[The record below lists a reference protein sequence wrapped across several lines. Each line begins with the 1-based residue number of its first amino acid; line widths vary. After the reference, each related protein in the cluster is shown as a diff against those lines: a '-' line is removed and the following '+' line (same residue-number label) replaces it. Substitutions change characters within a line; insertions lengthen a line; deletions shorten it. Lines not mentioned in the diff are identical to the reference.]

1 MKWKRLVWAGV
12 PLLLV
17 GILVFVAFSR
27 SEPAPAPFQT
37 VVVDRGDIIATV
49 GATGTVEAVSTV
61 QVGSQVS
68 GSIWKLYADFN
79 SSVTKDQVVAR
90 LEPSLFE
97 SRLTEAR
104 ANLATALARGEQARV
119 ALEDARLKR
128 DRAVEL
134 NARELLPQSELDVA
148 ELTFERAQAELK
160 ASNAQLEQARA
171 AVSQAEVNLGHTVI
185 RSPIDGVVISRNVDV
200 GQTVAASFQAPTLF
214 TIAEDLKKMRVV
226 ASVDEAD
233 VGSIVVGQK
242 ARFRVDAFPEDD
254 FEGEVSQVRLAP
266 IVVQNVVTYN
276 ALVDVDNSELKLR
289 PGMTANVTFEVAR
302 HAGVLRV
309 PNAALRFRPDAATAP
324 PGGGRTRN
332 AVFVVEP
339 NGALRRAALRAGLTD
354 GSFTEVL
361 EGEIDEGDRLAT
373 GSAEASRTGND
384 IPSPMRFFGFGGRR
398 R

>member
-1 MKWKRLVWAGV
+1 MKWKRVAWAGV

-37 VVVDRGDIIATV
+37 AVVDRGDIVATV
-49 GATGTVEAVSTV
+49 GATGTVEAVATV

-79 SSVTKDQVVAR
+79 SNVTRDQIVAR

-104 ANLATALARGEQARV
+104 ANLATALARGEQANV
-119 ALEDARLKR
+119 SLEDARLKR

-134 NARELLPQSELDVA
+134 NAKELLPQSELDVA
-148 ELTFERAQAELK
+148 KLNYERAEAELK
-160 ASNAQLEQARA
+160 ASDAQLEQARA
-171 AVSQAEVNLGHTVI
+171 AVSQAEVNLEHTVI

-233 VGSIVVGQK
+233 VGNIAVGQR
-242 ARFRVDAFPEDD
+242 AGFRVDAFPEDD

-309 PNAALRFRPDAATAP
+309 PNAALRFRPDAASAP
-324 PGGGRTRN
+324 AGGGRTRN
-332 AVFVVEP
+332 AVFVVES

-361 EGEIDEGDRLAT
+361 EGEIAEGDRLAT
-373 GSAEASRTGND
+373 ASSEPSRTGND
-384 IPSPMRFFGFGGRR
+384 VPSPMRFFGFGGRR